1 MDCFSMIS
9 RGSQRCRFLE
19 TCWPLHLLLNLP
31 LAPNPKCQPR
41 IYVPFEKK
49 NPLKLPRK
57 KIVHGDFCHLKKN
70 VWQERLRQWIY
81 IYICIYIYN
90 DINIY
95 IYISYHNVFI
105 SIYIYVYTP
114 YPIIMYL
121 YIYIYTYISDFGSK
135 KKIFWLA
142 F

>member
-1 MDCFSMIS
+1 MMMDCFSMIS

-49 NPLKLPRK
+49 SSQITQQKNRSWKLLPPE
-57 KIVHGDFCHLKKN
+57 KKN
-70 VWQERLRQWIY
+70 VWQERLRQWKNMYIY
-81 IYICIYIYN
+81 IYI

-105 SIYIYVYTP
+105 SIYIHIH
-114 YPIIMYL
+114 PIIMYIL
-121 YIYIYTYISDFGSK
+121 YIQISDFGSK
-135 KKIFWLA
+135 KKNIFWLA